1 MALYNTDMKDVREAR
16 KSGYTYAGKEI
27 VLGRRRGRPPTYGKN
42 PTWFSQDRKVEAAT
56 LYAVYGAVEEVEKLT
71 NIPVKF
77 LREWKLE
84 PWWLEIQRQVYIDQN
99 VHLASKLSKTL
110 DLTLEHLTDRLVNG
124 DIKFNRNTGEAER
137 VPVDAKT
144 LATLLNNVSHQRSVV
159 RGEPTSI
166 SASQTID
173 DRLKGLQDAFLKF
186 SKMKEINA
194 EATVVETIEEC
205 NKAA

>member
-1 MALYNTDMKDVREAR
+1 MALYKNPKDVGEDKR
-16 KSGYTYAGKEI
+16 SGYVYDGKEI
-27 VLGRRRGRPPTYGKN
+27 ILGKRRGRPPTYGKN

-56 LYAVYGAVEEVEKLT
+56 LYAVYGSVEEVEKLT

-77 LREWKLE
+77 LREWKQE
-84 PWWLEIQRQVYIDQN
+84 GWWLEIQRQVYIEQN

-110 DLTLEHLTDRLVNG
+110 DLTLEHLTDRLMNG

-166 SASQTID
+166 SAAVTID

-186 SKMKEINA
+186 SQMKEIDA
-194 EATVVETIEEC
+194 KATVVETTEG
-205 NKAA
+205 